1 MAQINQNMAWH
12 AVFLFTSRN
21 LANAGFAWHVV
32 LIASFAVLKLL
43 RNNVYVSI
51 TACFVNWK
59 YKIKFQS
66 VEISSKQD

>member
-1 MAQINQNMAWH
+1 
-12 AVFLFTSRN
+12 
-21 LANAGFAWHVV
+21 

-59 YKIKFQS
+59 YKIKYKL
-66 VEISSKQD
+66 VEISLKQDSIPYPFLLLTLCILTV